1 MFDYIFF
8 DLDGT
13 LTDPALGITS
23 ACAYALDKFGIK
35 VEDLST
41 LNKHIGPPLHY
52 SFMEYYGFTHDQ
64 ATDAV
69 KFYREYYS
77 TKGLY
82 QNIVY
87 DGTVDMLKA
96 LKKAGKT
103 LVIATSKP
111 ELYSNKILEHFG
123 LDGYFSLVSGAGF
136 TPESAIKSKIIARAI
151 EQLKITDKSNIVM
164 VGDRE
169 HDILGAKENGLSS
182 IGVLFGY
189 GSIEELEKAGATF
202 IAKNQKEI
210 LKVILGR

>member
-13 LTDPALGITS
+13 ITDPAVGITS
-23 ACAYALDKFGIK
+23 ACAFALKKFGIE

-52 SFMEYYGFTHDQ
+52 SFMEFYGFSYEQ

-69 KFYREYYS
+69 KYYREYYS
-77 TKGLY
+77 TRGLFE
-82 QNIVY
+82 NVLY
-87 DGTVDMLKA
+87 DGTVEMLKA
-96 LKKAGKT
+96 LKNAGKT

-111 ELYSNKILEHFG
+111 TLYTNKILEHFG
-123 LDGYFSLVSGAGF
+123 LDGYFTLVSGAAF
-136 TPESAIKSKIIARAI
+136 TPESAKKPLIIAHAI
-151 EQLKITDKSNIVM
+151 DLLKITDKSKVVM
-164 VGDRE
+164 IGDRE

-189 GSIEELEKAGATF
+189 GSLEELKKAGADY
-202 IAKNQKEI
+202 IAKDQKEI
-210 LKVILGR
+210 LDIIL